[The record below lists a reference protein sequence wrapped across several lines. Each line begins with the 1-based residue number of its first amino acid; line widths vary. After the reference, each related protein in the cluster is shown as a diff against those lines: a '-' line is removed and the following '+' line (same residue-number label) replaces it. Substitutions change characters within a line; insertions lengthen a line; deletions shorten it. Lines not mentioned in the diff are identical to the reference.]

1 MPFCVASGRMTNID
15 GFSEK
20 FSSDNAMKKITIGL
34 VGEPG
39 AGKDTVKDYLAEQYG
54 AETLGFSLVLRDIL
68 DRLALVPSRANFAGL
83 AEALRTAFGEAILTK
98 VLVSDVEKLT
108 ESIIVI
114 DGIRKRGELEELRTL
129 PDFHMV
135 FVETDLRVRYERIRH
150 RGTKADDLTKTF
162 EEFVQDHEH
171 AADRDVRNLK
181 EYADTV
187 IENNG
192 TVAELFT
199 HIDTLLRSLSVDRNE

>member
-1 MPFCVASGRMTNID
+1 MENDEESLREIFL
-15 GFSEK
+15 
-20 FSSDNAMKKITIGL
+20 DNAMKKITIGL

-39 AGKDTVKDYLAEQYG
+39 AGKDTVKDYLADRYG
-54 AETLGFSLVLRDIL
+54 AKTFGFSLILRDIL
-68 DRLALVPSRANFAGL
+68 DRLALPLSRTNFASL
-83 AEALRTAFGEAILTK
+83 AEALRETFGETILAK
-98 VLVSDVEKLT
+98 AFVSDAEKST
-108 ESIIVI
+108 ESMIVI
-114 DGIRKRGELEELRTL
+114 DGIRKRGELEDLRTL

-135 FVETDLRVRYERIRH
+135 FVETDLRIRYERIRH

-181 EYADTV
+181 GCADVV

-192 TVAELFT
+192 TQKDLFARV
-199 HIDTLLRSLSVDRNE
+199 DALLLSLGVDRNG